1 MFANLYAA
9 HAHTYAMLL
18 VVNIIVLHIC
28 QFWIRLPYACRVMD
42 VLCLREW
49 LVVVTA
55 LALTQR
61 PCNSVPLSSF
71 YPYGYS
77 AGDSNLPAN
86 DDGYTSLITLSTS
99 FPYFGQSYT
108 GLYVSYYGDVV

>member
-1 MFANLYAA
+1 
-9 HAHTYAMLL
+9 
-18 VVNIIVLHIC
+18 
-28 QFWIRLPYACRVMD
+28 MD

-49 LVVVTA
+49 LVVITA
-55 LALTQR
+55 LVLTQR

-86 DDGYTSLITLSTS
+86 DDGYTSLISLSTP
-99 FPYFGQSYT
+99 FPYFGQSYS
-108 GLYVSYYGDVV
+108 GLYVSYFEDVV